1 MLIGTTDSS
10 LGSKLVV
17 DTDISVIRSSSDPT
31 LNFVLGS
38 ASSPT
43 KLYRFLIDDDD
54 SDKFQLRDLNSA
66 RITVDG
72 SGNVGIGTTVV
83 DGNKLAVLSDGD
95 GVGIYRDF
103 TGSGGAG
110 VVLNF
115 GRKNSGGS
123 LTKAASIIGVGSD
136 NTGTAGEIRFTT
148 AASGTL
154 TERMR
159 IDSSGK
165 VGIGTTSP
173 TSTLFVNGTS
183 ASNVITARTA
193 DSNGNCIIDIL
204 SAGTTGNSR
213 ILFSDTAGN
222 DGIISYSHNDRALVF
237 GTAGTSEDMRIDS
250 SGNVGIATTSGGGK
264 LAILSN
270 SSSYEGLELQTP
282 SGDATGEFHIGVHQS
297 GSSAGRTIVFKRGG
311 ADGMDTESMRINS
324 HGNVGIGTSS
334 PEGELDLGSSSAGRK
349 LTFNS
354 YSNLF
359 SEHSSGAFWLASN
372 FYGNAGAAGFKTG
385 FTGNFGAAAISVNA
399 TGGSSN
405 SGIIE
410 FFTDDSAS
418 KNFGDAFTPTERMR
432 VNENGHL
439 FHGCTSGPSSSDPG
453 TAFKADPNQGR
464 LEIATNTTSQAVL
477 IELKNPNGTVGDIRT
492 SGSGIIING
501 TSDYRVK
508 ENAVAISDGITR
520 LKTLKPY
527 RFNFKADPTTTL
539 DGFFAH
545 EVTAVPEAVTGTKD
559 EIATKDDDFRGFKKG
574 DPILQGIDQSK
585 LVPLLV
591 AAVQEAIAKI
601 ETLETEVAALKAA

>member
-1 MLIGTTDSS
+1 SPADGDNIGA
-10 LGSKLVV
+10 
-17 DTDISVIRSSSDPT
+17 IY
-31 LNFVLGS
+31 FQ
-38 ASSPT
+38 A
-43 KLYRFLIDDDD
+43 DDD
-54 SDKFQLRDLNSA
+54 A
-66 RITVDG
+66 
-72 SGNVGIGTTVV
+72 
-83 DGNKLAVLSDGD
+83 GNKSTFGD
-95 GVGIYRDF
+95 ILVNAEDVSN
-103 TGSGGAG
+103 GSEDAHMR
-110 VVLNF
+110 F
-115 GRKNSGGS
+115 E
-123 LTKAASIIGVGSD
+123 
-136 NTGTAGEIRFTT
+136 TAT
-148 AASGTL
+148 
-154 TERMR
+154 
-159 IDSSGK
+159 
-165 VGIGTTSP
+165 
-173 TSTLFVNGTS
+173 NGT
-183 ASNVITARTA
+183 V
-193 DSNGNCIIDIL
+193 
-204 SAGTTGNSR
+204 
-213 ILFSDTAGN
+213 
-222 DGIISYSHNDRALVF
+222 
-237 GTAGTSEDMRIDS
+237 SEKMRIDS